1 MSGFY
6 VVHRRKMVYML
17 FLIGVFGLTVWYGFY
32 QPTVLED
39 VTFDQTDQQ
48 AVVEALAGGIQRSVS
63 ELEQSIKVSVA
74 PVPTKFAEY
83 RIERERVRSRQLE
96 LFENIVSDASLSQ
109 ERRQEAQNQLV
120 ELMSLMAMETE
131 IENLLKANGYIDAV
145 ALVDSDSATVVVPV
159 TLTKEEATRIGEI
172 INRITKVRLE
182 RITIIDELSRS

>member
-1 MSGFY
+1 
-6 VVHRRKMVYML
+6 MVYML

-48 AVVEALAGGIQRSVS
+48 AVVEALAGGIQHSVS

-96 LFENIVSDASLSQ
+96 LFEIYQV
-109 ERRQEAQNQLV
+109 
-120 ELMSLMAMETE
+120 M
-131 IENLLKANGYIDAV
+131 LL
-145 ALVDSDSATVVVPV
+145 
-159 TLTKEEATRIGEI
+159 
-172 INRITKVRLE
+172 
-182 RITIIDELSRS
+182 

>member
-96 LFENIVSDASLSQ
+96 LFEHIVSDASLSQ

>member
-1 MSGFY
+1 MG
-6 VVHRRKMVYML
+6 L
-17 FLIGVFGLTVWYGFY
+17 GLTVWYGFY

-48 AVVEALAGGIQRSVS
+48 AVVEALVGGIRSVS